1 MANKLKNK
9 KPVVKTPAK
18 PMTQDGEEAVRK
30 NRPDLSGSNVP
41 PSRKD
46 VVNSETARVL
56 RDADAGKNLLDYAS
70 LEDMFKDVGM

>member
-1 MANKLKNK
+1 MANKVKNK

-18 PMTQDGEEAVRK
+18 PMTDDGGGVSAEESAVS
-30 NRPDLSGSNVP
+30 NGSNVRS
-41 PSRKD
+41 SRKD

-70 LEDMFKDVGM
+70 LEDMFKDLGM